1 MMNPLY
7 RKMFRD
13 PMASRKPQGI
23 LASSAPMMT
32 AAQKAM
38 AKNQPMKAQAGAS
51 VNTQNY
57 MSAIAQLTQQG
68 DVQTLTNILQDTRL
82 PTNVR
87 TAARDAIG
95 SLQPKPSV
103 AKPTPSYFDPT
114 LTRRKYDMN
123 LQSSSPATPPRI
135 TGPLAPP
142 QVGPPAAGIETIQ
155 GPPEFVVPGYGIGTD
170 GAVLAGLT
178 DDQLQARMA
187 AEMESQLKS
196 NVGPQNMYADIA
208 ERAKQTISP
217 VTSSVSGAFAYPG
230 DINKA
235 LDYAYPKP
243 PSGSSP
249 LDRTVN
255 FLQRGAFTT
264 LRAPYDVAAQIAGFG
279 QETEKFLT
287 EPYYTSEEQ
296 AARESMIAAG
306 QSLQG
311 RPFSPSPTPGL
322 DILGYPGEESV
333 RPQEVITPDT
343 TDTGV
348 GADMEDAATTEPS
361 LTDKAR
367 TKLNDMLVDLET
379 NDIKAVK
386 PATPDVAGPK
396 KFTRKRPLTIEEGTT
411 PEATKIYEQVLPEK
425 VSLSEV
431 EEELKSQ
438 FDLDPSKYDEKKQ
451 NAFWMN
457 VTMAGLAI
465 AAGESDNALSN
476 IAKGLMVGVDS
487 YGKDLKDLNAQE
499 REDQKEY
506 RAAMRQLISDKRS
519 ENIAVAQM
527 QNSWSMGMNQLNQ
540 QRDQFATEMEFNKAK
555 QEWSQKMA
563 GMQLTATITT
573 DLAKLELQEET
584 LDYTKTQDLLKNKLD
599 AYMQS
604 PEHVQ
609 TFISAGLMTID
620 PDTNMPAI
628 TTKGEEYRDLI
639 IAAGLSELTTAE
651 KTTDTSRAAA
661 ALTRVMLGQGS
672 QNDISLVYGSYG
684 EEIQEAGGLQQWIDT
699 IPRAVSQTVPQT
711 QNNNTMTQSGFT
723 VIK

>member
-1 MMNPLY
+1 MNPLY

-38 AKNQPMKAQAGAS
+38 AKNQPIKAQTGTS

-87 TAARDAIG
+87 TAARSAIG

-114 LTRRKYDMN
+114 LTRRAYDMN
-123 LQSSSPATPPRI
+123 LQSSSPATSSPATSPAINGSVGAYLAQLAQQTSPINNPMMSPSFVADNIMKPGDYTALRQSMQEQLS
-135 TGPLAPP
+135 PLEISLLES
-142 QVGPPAAGIETIQ
+142 GIGGVERVKSIGRALLQ
-155 GPPEFVVPGYGIGTD
+155 GPIQAEKDFQTLTTRPSKLDMGEFEGLEDLPETPSLNLLPQSSSI
-170 GAVLAGLT
+170 LQ
-178 DDQLQARMA
+178 DD
-187 AEMESQLKS
+187 
-196 NVGPQNMYADIA
+196 P
-208 ERAKQTISP
+208 
-217 VTSSVSGAFAYPG
+217 
-230 DINKA
+230 A
-235 LDYAYPKP
+235 L
-243 PSGSSP
+243 
-249 LDRTVN
+249 V
-255 FLQRGAFTT
+255 
-264 LRAPYDVAAQIAGFG
+264 
-279 QETEKFLT
+279 E
-287 EPYYTSEEQ
+287 
-296 AARESMIAAG
+296 
-306 QSLQG
+306 
-311 RPFSPSPTPGL
+311 
-322 DILGYPGEESV
+322 
-333 RPQEVITPDT
+333 QEVITPDI

-348 GADMEDAATTEPS
+348 GADMEETATTEPS

-386 PATPDVAGPK
+386 PATADVAGPK

-451 NAFWMN
+451 NAFWLN
-457 VTMAGLAI
+457 LTMAGLAI

-527 QNSWSMGMNQLNQ
+527 QNSWGMGMNQLNQ

-620 PDTNMPAI
+620 PNTNMPAI
-628 TTKGEEYRDLI
+628 TTEGEEYRDII
-639 IAAGLSELTTAE
+639 IAAGLSELTTVE
-651 KTTDTSRAAA
+651 KSTDTSRAAA

-672 QNDISLVYGSYG
+672 QNDISLVLGSYG
-684 EEIQEAGGLQQWIDT
+684 EEIQEAGGLQEWINT
-699 IPRAVSQTVPQT
+699 IPTVASQTVPQT
-711 QNNNTMTQSGFT
+711 QNNNMMTQSGFT

>member
-1 MMNPLY
+1 
-7 RKMFRD
+7 
-13 PMASRKPQGI
+13 
-23 LASSAPMMT
+23 
-32 AAQKAM
+32 
-38 AKNQPMKAQAGAS
+38 
-51 VNTQNY
+51 
-57 MSAIAQLTQQG
+57 
-68 DVQTLTNILQDTRL
+68 
-82 PTNVR
+82 
-87 TAARDAIG
+87 
-95 SLQPKPSV
+95 
-103 AKPTPSYFDPT
+103 
-114 LTRRKYDMN
+114 
-123 LQSSSPATPPRI
+123 
-135 TGPLAPP
+135 
-142 QVGPPAAGIETIQ
+142 
-155 GPPEFVVPGYGIGTD
+155 
-170 GAVLAGLT
+170 
-178 DDQLQARMA
+178 
-187 AEMESQLKS
+187 
-196 NVGPQNMYADIA
+196 
-208 ERAKQTISP
+208 
-217 VTSSVSGAFAYPG
+217 
-230 DINKA
+230 
-235 LDYAYPKP
+235 
-243 PSGSSP
+243 
-249 LDRTVN
+249 
-255 FLQRGAFTT
+255 
-264 LRAPYDVAAQIAGFG
+264 
-279 QETEKFLT
+279 
-287 EPYYTSEEQ
+287 
-296 AARESMIAAG
+296 
-306 QSLQG
+306 
-311 RPFSPSPTPGL
+311 
-322 DILGYPGEESV
+322 
-333 RPQEVITPDT
+333 
-343 TDTGV
+343 
-348 GADMEDAATTEPS
+348 MEDAATTEPS

-379 NDIKAVK
+379 NDSEAVK

-411 PEATKIYEQVLPEK
+411 PEATKIYGQVLPEK

-451 NAFWMN
+451 NAFWLN
-457 VTMAGLAI
+457 LTMAGLAI

-527 QNSWSMGMNQLNQ
+527 QNSWGMGMNQLNQ

-609 TFISAGLMTID
+609 TFISAGLMIID
-620 PDTNMPAI
+620 PDTNMPTI

-639 IAAGLSELTTAE
+639 IAAGLSELTTVE
-651 KTTDTSRAAA
+651 KSTDTSRAAA

-672 QNDISLVYGSYG
+672 QNDISLVLGSYG
-684 EEIQEAGGLQQWIDT
+684 EEIQEAGGLQEWINT
-699 IPRAVSQTVPQT
+699 IPTVASQTVPQT
-711 QNNNTMTQSGFT
+711 QNNNMMTQSGFT

>member
-1 MMNPLY
+1 MMNPLS

-13 PMASRKPQGI
+13 PMSSRKPAGI

-32 AAQKAM
+32 AAQKAV
-38 AKNQPMKAQAGAS
+38 AKNQPMKAQTGAS
-51 VNTQNY
+51 VNTSNY

-82 PTNVR
+82 PTGVR

-95 SLQPKPSV
+95 SLQPKPRNV
-103 AKPTPSYFDPT
+103 APQV
-114 LTRRKYDMN
+114 R
-123 LQSSSPATPPRI
+123 
-135 TGPLAPP
+135 P
-142 QVGPPAAGIETIQ
+142 QVGPPMADIPSIQ
-155 GPPEFVVPGYGIGTD
+155 GPPAVTVPGYSVGED
-170 GAVLAGLT
+170 GAITSPLT
-178 DDQLQARMA
+178 DDQLQSRMA

-230 DINKA
+230 DIDKA
-235 LDYAYPKP
+235 LDYAYPEP
-243 PSGSSP
+243 PPGSSR
-249 LDRTVN
+249 LDRGLN
-255 FLQRGAFTT
+255 FLQRGAFATI
-264 LRAPYDVAAQIAGFG
+264 RAPYDVGAQIAGFG
-279 QETEKFLT
+279 QETEKLLT
-287 EPYYTSEEQ
+287 EPYFTPEEQ
-296 AARESMIAAG
+296 AAAQKSMIAAG
-306 QSLQG
+306 QSPQG
-311 RPFSPSPTPGL
+311 RPFSPSLTPGL
-322 DILGYPGEESV
+322 DTLGVFKGDEQAKDIE
-333 RPQEVITPDT
+333 PDI

-348 GADMEDAATTEPS
+348 GADMEETATTATTEPS

-367 TKLNDMLVDLET
+367 TKLNDMLTDLET
-379 NDIKAVK
+379 SDSDAVK
-386 PATPDVAGPK
+386 PATADVAGPK
-396 KFTRKRPLTIEEGTT
+396 KFTRKRPLTIDEGTT
-411 PEATKIYEQVLPEK
+411 SEAAKIYGQVLPEK
-425 VSLSEV
+425 VSLSEI

-527 QNSWSMGMNQLNQ
+527 QNSWNMGMNQLNQ
-540 QRDQFATEMEFNKAK
+540 QRDQFASDMEFKQAQ

-573 DLAKLELQEET
+573 DLAKLSIQEET
-584 LDYTKTQDLLKNKLD
+584 LDYTKTQSQLENKLD

-609 TFISAGLMTID
+609 TFITAGLMQID
-620 PDTNMPAI
+620 PDTNMPVI
-628 TTKGEEYRDLI
+628 TPEGEEYRDLI
-639 IAAGLSELTTAE
+639 INTGLSDLFDTGDS
-651 KTTDTSRAAA
+651 TDATRAAD
-661 ALTRVMLGQGS
+661 ALTRIKTGQYTA
-672 QNDISLVYGSYG
+672 QDISTVRLAFSKDI
-684 EEIQEAGGLQQWIDT
+684 EAAGGFPEFL
-699 IPRAVSQTVPQT
+699 ATVPVVQT
-711 QNNNTMTQSGFT
+711 PSTTQSGFS
-723 VIK
+723 VVQ